1 MYAEDDLIPV
11 SALQHVLFCA
21 RQFALIHLEQIWEE
35 NLFTAE
41 GRVLHERVDAEHH
54 ESRRS
59 FRQEYGMAVRS
70 LQFGLIGKCDLVE
83 IWLAENGGIKRVSP
97 VEFKRGREKESDVD
111 RVQLCAQAF
120 CLEEMLHI
128 SVNSGQLYYLQEHR
142 RKNVSIDTDLR
153 KTTGEAVD
161 QARLIWGSE
170 TTPKAEYEKRKCDRC
185 SLFDLCMPK
194 YTGKGNKNVERY
206 IQSQLRL
213 TKNACDFTEGTDDNR
228 AQEGQQ

>member
-35 NLFTAE
+35 NRFTAE

-83 IWLAENGGIKRVSP
+83 LWLSENAGAKRVSP

-111 RVQLCAQAF
+111 RVQLCAQVF
-120 CLEEMLHI
+120 CLEEMFHLSI
-128 SVNSGQLYYLQEHR
+128 DSGQLYYLQEHR
-142 RKNVSIDTDLR
+142 RKNVSVDMALR
-153 KTTGEAVD
+153 KTAKETIAK
-161 QARLIWGSE
+161 ARLIWDSKI
-170 TTPKAEYEKRKCDRC
+170 TPKAEYEKRKCDRC

-194 YTGKGNKNVERY
+194 YTGMGNKNVDRY

-213 TKNACDFTEGTDDNR
+213 TKNACNFPEETNDNYVQGDR
-228 AQEGQQ
+228 

>member
-35 NLFTAE
+35 NRFTAE

-70 LQFGLIGKCDLVE
+70 LQFGLVGKCDLVE
-83 IWLAENGGIKRVSP
+83 LWLSENDGIKRVLP

-120 CLEEMLHI
+120 CLEEMFHI
-128 SVNSGQLYYLQEHR
+128 SIDSGQLYYLQEHR
-142 RKNVSIDTDLR
+142 RKNVSIDTTLR
-153 KTTGEAVD
+153 KTTEETIART
-161 QARLIWGSE
+161 RLIWASE

-194 YTGKGNKNVERY
+194 YTGVGNKNVDRY

-213 TKNACDFTEGTDDNR
+213 TKNACSLSEETNDDHV
-228 AQEGQQ
+228 QEGQ